1 MFWKN
6 LFSAK
11 KLAAPQTYGLPEGEL
26 VYAVGDIHGRVD
38 LLVKLLD
45 LIKADMASRTFER
58 GTIVFLGDYIDR
70 GFHSKEVIDRL
81 IAMKALARSPGTNV
95 VCLAGNHEDMMVKF
109 LDDPAEGQRWLGVG
123 GLATLASYGV
133 MVEEESDF
141 DALHEASKALEAAL
155 PHAHLEFLKGLGE
168 HFLLGDVLFVHAG
181 LRPEVPFKAQTRR
194 DKLGIRGEFTRS
206 DFDFGVKIV
215 HGHTGVRSAIV
226 APQRVAV
233 DTGAFATGIL
243 TAAVM
248 VDTDVALLCT

>member
-1 MFWKN
+1 
-6 LFSAK
+6 
-11 KLAAPQTYGLPEGEL
+11 
-26 VYAVGDIHGRVD
+26 
-38 LLVKLLD
+38 
-45 LIKADMASRTFER
+45 MASRTFER

-81 IAMKALARSPGTNV
+81 IAMKAVAREPATKV
-95 VCLAGNHEDMMVKF
+95 VCLAGNHEDMMLKF
-109 LDDPAEGQRWLGVG
+109 LEDPAEGQRWLGVG

-133 MVEEESDF
+133 MLEEESDF
-141 DALHEASKALEAAL
+141 EALHDASKALEKAL
-155 PHAHLEFLKGLGE
+155 PAAHLEFLSGLQE
-168 HFLLGDVLFVHAG
+168 DLRIGDVLFVHAG
-181 LRPEVPFKAQTRR
+181 LRPEVPYNEQTRR

-233 DTGAFATGIL
+233 DTGAFATGTL

-248 VDTDVALLCT
+248 ERTDVALLYT